1 MGGGEA
7 IACGGREIGQNVM
20 EKTETGQ
27 AIGVGDAIQGVG
39 WAEEGFERLR
49 G

>member
-1 MGGGEA
+1 MGGGET
-7 IACGGREIGQNVM
+7 IARGGREIGENVM

-27 AIGVGDAIQGVG
+27 AVWVGGATQGVRRTEG
-39 WAEEGFERLR
+39 GFERLR